1 MQRYWRVIKIMSS
14 KENVTRPGRPEG
26 HTDAEL
32 KELAVKI
39 KYKYK
44 GKKITPSFL
53 EQETGIGRNTWTRR
67 LKKFIKELNEP
78 VLRSIPLND
87 SDEVFLPNIEM
98 IFEKHGNNKT
108 AIIRELYS
116 LEEMIHA
123 LYSELR
129 LLKAENGK
137 LSRCKLDAV
146 KYKQQL
152 IQQLQRANYYED
164 LYNKTVA
171 SSLYPHLYSKSPLL
185 KELNIDSKLIDVKNK
200 TDKHMTF
207 KNIKLDVDLKNIS
220 EDILSTDDNN
230 KKEDIM
236 ALLKDEFDL

>member
-1 MQRYWRVIKIMSS
+1 MQRYWRVIKSMSS
-14 KENVTRPGRPEG
+14 KENATSPGRPKV
-26 HTDAEL
+26 HTDTEL

-39 KYKYK
+39 KYKFK

-53 EQETGIGRNTWTRR
+53 EQETGIGRNTWSRR
-67 LKKFIKELNEP
+67 LKKFIEELNEP

-87 SDEVFLPNIEM
+87 SDEVFLPNIET
-98 IFEKHGNNKT
+98 IFEKHDNNT

-116 LEEMIHA
+116 LEEMIHV

-137 LSRCKLDAV
+137 LSSCKLEAD
-146 KYKQQL
+146 KYKQQF

-171 SSLYPHLYSKSPLL
+171 SSLYPHLHSKSPLL
-185 KELNIDSKLIDVKNK
+185 KEFNINSKLIDVKHK

-207 KNIKLDVDLKNIS
+207 KNVKLDVDIENIS
-220 EDILSTDDNN
+220 EENLSTEDIN
-230 KKEDIM
+230 KKADIM
-236 ALLKDEFDL
+236 DFLKNEFDI